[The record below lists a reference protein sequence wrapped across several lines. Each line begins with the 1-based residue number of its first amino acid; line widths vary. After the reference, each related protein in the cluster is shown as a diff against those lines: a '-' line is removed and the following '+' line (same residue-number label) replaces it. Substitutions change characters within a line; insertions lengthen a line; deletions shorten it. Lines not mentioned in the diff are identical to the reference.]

1 MLCNLNLL
9 ACWTALACVHSAFG
23 SLAITHVYPRII
35 ESRSSEGY
43 LVLMINEH
51 ISLNLQKASP
61 FAANFRLF
69 HEKGG
74 REYVEE
80 RSAGS
85 LNAELYKDSANHAA
99 ILISRTDGLRLKGVI
114 KGNMLIDHA
123 EDAVVK
129 DGVVKHRLSIRKQF
143 ARADYHGDALRYN
156 MKTNEPFNSGLHK
169 SDEDRIS
176 ERSFQYSGSKHV
188 TVRTS
193 VIIGHRYFKLFKVSK
208 YSAINDVIEYLAVF
222 FTLVNI
228 IFEKFTK
235 SVLDLQLA
243 VVKIVLMKASK
254 EPFLREVQGRENVM
268 HENTI
273 NMLNQFVALRR
284 QIFDEKDIVVYLSNY
299 SIFTSH
305 GPDAAGYATLGGAC
319 TPNRSCLVK
328 DNPKTFEGVYTV
340 AHEALHLLG
349 VVHEGEDAPHYLK
362 KSPGARRCS
371 HMVSS
376 VMAAVKHG
384 NGELSLSSCTQDQ
397 VMAYLESDRG
407 KCLLSHVPRHSR
419 KMNKESIKLVLVN
432 TTQLCKEMVPKEP
445 GVSFLEMSSA
455 LPDIRDTQDSPYHDI
470 DWTAGFLNTIEEIV
484 RDELVPLKQLARPSG
499 LRDHSYA
506 VQVPV
511 LACPDCHDS
520 ISQRHRM
527 RLSRQPRH
535 SESKTRPSLSHSFL
549 TVSAL
554 LLAFTPTVHHE
565 DRPRPTV
572 LRIL

>member
-1 MLCNLNLL
+1 
-9 ACWTALACVHSAFG
+9 
-23 SLAITHVYPRII
+23 
-35 ESRSSEGY
+35 
-43 LVLMINEH
+43 
-51 ISLNLQKASP
+51 
-61 FAANFRLF
+61 
-69 HEKGG
+69 
-74 REYVEE
+74 
-80 RSAGS
+80 
-85 LNAELYKDSANHAA
+85 
-99 ILISRTDGLRLKGVI
+99 
-114 KGNMLIDHA
+114 MLIDHA

-129 DGVVKHRLSIRKQF
+129 DGVVKHRLSVRKQS
-143 ARADYHGDALRYN
+143 ARADYHGDALR
-156 MKTNEPFNSGLHK
+156 
-169 SDEDRIS
+169 
-176 ERSFQYSGSKHV
+176 SKHV

-328 DNPKTFEGVYTV
+328 VNPKTFEGVYTV

-445 GVSFLEMSSA
+445 GVSFLENLNEQINIEKCYVVCSWAGSRYIHYRYQKAPDYTKCGEISSGDVKVCMHGKCSSA
-455 LPDIRDTQDSPYHDI
+455 RNTL
-470 DWTAGFLNTIEEIV
+470 LNFPKV
-484 RDELVPLKQLARPSG
+484 LK
-499 LRDHSYA
+499 
-506 VQVPV
+506 
-511 LACPDCHDS
+511 
-520 ISQRHRM
+520 
-527 RLSRQPRH
+527 
-535 SESKTRPSLSHSFL
+535 KTM
-549 TVSAL
+549 TV
-554 LLAFTPTVHHE
+554 F
-565 DRPRPTV
+565 
-572 LRIL
+572 